1 MKKFF
6 MKGSDDELKFGDT
19 IELDF
24 TKDTAD
30 GHTCHHHLEC
40 KFLPELISLLLEKG
54 IIEMQEFEDEHS
66 KGEDNQNNE
75 GYAMLQDVISTVET
89 LELKV
94 EKLEKIVTALH
105 SIVKKLQH
113 KDVRKSA

>member
-1 MKKFF
+1 

-24 TKDTAD
+24 TKATAD

-40 KFLPELISLLLEKG
+40 KFLPELIPLLIEKE
-54 IIEMQEFEDEHS
+54 IIEMREVEDEES
-66 KGEDNQNNE
+66 KDMDNSDSA
-75 GYAMLQDVISTVET
+75 GCAVLQDVISTIES

-94 EKLEKIVTALH
+94 EKLEKIVAVLH
-105 SIVKKLQH
+105 AIVKKLQH